1 MPWFPEFVSAVELAR
16 LQTRAARQAD
26 PVGQYVDA
34 LNKGDTHLLETVWP
48 GEVVVYDP
56 PLRRGPRPLA
66 AEAVRQ
72 AESILARRAPRPR
85 RDGGLHGRR
94 GHDPALPELLW
105 DLRHGTDGA
114 LHGDRGHPVAR
125 QAAGRADVERAPV
138 SRTARD
144 CRS

>member
-1 MPWFPEFVSAVELAR
+1 MPWSWRACRLAPRVR
-16 LQTRAARQAD
+16 LIPA
-26 PVGQYVDA
+26 GQYVDA

-56 PLRRGPRPLA
+56 RSGEVRGHWRLRQF
-66 AEAVRQ
+66 VRQ
-72 AESILARRAPRPR
+72 SQSWLAERHARVETAACTVAGDTIQSFPSF
-85 RDGGLHGRR
+85 
-94 GHDPALPELLW
+94 W

-114 LHGDRGHPVAR
+114 LHGDHGHPVAR
-125 QAAGRADVERAPV
+125 QAAGRADAERAPV